1 MNKATPFSMEN
12 QPLFSEITTL
22 IEQSR
27 QQVAVTINATMSM
40 LYWQIG
46 KRINDEVLNNERAEY
61 GKHVVQNISNQLLA
75 AYGKGWGEKQLRHC
89 MQFAEVFPN
98 TEIVYT
104 LCGQLSWSHIR
115 LVMFISEPL
124 KRSFYIEMCKLEKW
138 SVRTFRERINSMLY
152 ERTAISKKP
161 ELTITNELEQLK
173 NEQAITPDW
182 VFRNPYFLAFLG
194 LTGATF

>member
-1 MNKATPFSMEN
+1 MNKATRSKEN

-22 IEQSR
+22 IKQSR
-27 QQVAVTINATMSM
+27 QQVAVAVNATMSM

-46 KRINDEVLNNERAEY
+46 KRINDEILNNERAEY
-61 GKHVVQNISNQLLA
+61 GKQVVQNISDQLLA